1 MFRDDVVIDFI
12 VIVILKKIKDM
23 LEKKKDLLIHCDIL
37 EDLISNKLD
46 NLLYIR
52 NK

>member
-23 LEKKKDLLIHCDIL
+23 LEKKTDLLIHCDIL